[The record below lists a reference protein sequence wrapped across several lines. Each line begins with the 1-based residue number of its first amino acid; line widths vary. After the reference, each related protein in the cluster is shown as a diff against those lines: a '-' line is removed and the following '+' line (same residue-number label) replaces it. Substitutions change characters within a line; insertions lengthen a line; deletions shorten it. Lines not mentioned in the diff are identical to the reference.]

1 MIGGGGRG
9 GSRNGHNKNSEE
21 ETVEEDFLD
30 DNDKTVTA
38 WCSGSRQKRLYVIKD
53 IFSFYYDTA

>member
-1 MIGGGGRG
+1 M
-9 GSRNGHNKNSEE
+9 
-21 ETVEEDFLD
+21 EEDFLD

-38 WCSGSRQKRLYVIKD
+38 WCGGSRQKKLYVIKD